1 MAVAYLIYHQL
12 SKLGENAWRQ
22 FKVEHIW
29 ITFVAGL
36 LVFPNIYMV
45 YLMWKATLRT
55 ASIEVEKTTKIQSF
69 FAGIL
74 TGLVTPNMIGNFLG
88 RMYYFR
94 SQDRI
99 AVTTLT
105 LYTNLAQFV
114 VTLLFGVISIFLF
127 EELSLTVDF
136 TVPQGVI
143 FAVTAIIL
151 MLYFFAPWIVR
162 STGIDRLQEFS
173 DFTQGRTS
181 FKLEI
186 LGYAVLRFLIFSSQF
201 AFFLYAFGVDLN
213 WKLLLGIWQVYLITM
228 LFPSLFLGK
237 VGIKESVS
245 IFILGAM
252 GVNEYAALFA
262 SLALWLINT
271 ISPALVGLVIC
282 RKRAI

>member
-1 MAVAYLIYHQL
+1 
-12 SKLGENAWRQ
+12 
-22 FKVEHIW
+22 
-29 ITFVAGL
+29 
-36 LVFPNIYMV
+36 MV
-45 YLMWKATLRT
+45 YLMWKATIRT

-94 SQDRI
+94 SEDRI
-99 AVTTLT
+99 AITTLT

-114 VTLLFGVISIFLF
+114 VTLLFGVASICLF
-127 EELSLTVDF
+127 EELSLKVDF
-136 TVPQGVI
+136 KVSQGVI
-143 FAVTAIIL
+143 FAAAVIIL
-151 MLYFFAPWIVR
+151 VFYFTAPRIVR
-162 STGIDRLQEFS
+162 STGISRLQEFS
-173 DFTQGRTS
+173 DYTQGRTS
-181 FKLEI
+181 FKLEV
-186 LGYAVLRFLIFSSQF
+186 LGYATIRFLIFTSQF
-201 AFFLYAFGVDLN
+201 ALFLFAFGVDLN

-245 IFILGAM
+245 IFILGAI

-271 ISPALVGLVIC
+271 ISPAVLGLVIC
-282 RKRAI
+282 RKRTI